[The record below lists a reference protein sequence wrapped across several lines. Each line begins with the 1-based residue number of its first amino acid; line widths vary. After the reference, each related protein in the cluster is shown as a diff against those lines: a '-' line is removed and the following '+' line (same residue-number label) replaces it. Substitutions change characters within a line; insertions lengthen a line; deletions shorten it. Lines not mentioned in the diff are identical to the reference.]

1 MKLWIGLVI
10 AFAVLVFVYNFIKNK
25 KRRNSHLD
33 AAIEF
38 KKRYH
43 QNRRVKQDICE
54 DRNQSNYVTKYNSKL
69 DYVEKD
75 RFT

>member
-33 AAIEF
+33 ATIEF

-54 DRNQSNYVTKYNSKL
+54 DRNQSTYVTKYNSKL

>member
-10 AFAVLVFVYNFIKNK
+10 AFAVLVFVDNIIKNK

-33 AAIEF
+33 TTIEF

-43 QNRRVKQDICE
+43 QNRRGKQDICE
-54 DRNQSNYVTKYNSKL
+54 DRNQSNYVTKYNSRL

-75 RFT
+75 KFT